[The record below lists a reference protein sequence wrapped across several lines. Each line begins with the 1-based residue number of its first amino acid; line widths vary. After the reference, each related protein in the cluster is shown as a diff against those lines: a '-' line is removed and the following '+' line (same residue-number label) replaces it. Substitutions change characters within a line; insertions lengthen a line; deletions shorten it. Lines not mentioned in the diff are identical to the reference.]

1 MFRFFSRFFGLWLLA
16 LSFVLL
22 VVDGSR
28 SIADSELAM
37 APLGE
42 LLFDL
47 NPALLNQ
54 MQAGIER
61 NLHPVFWDPIVQS
74 LLLVPGWIV
83 VGALGAALVLL
94 GRKREPIE
102 ISV

>member
-1 MFRFFSRFFGLWLLA
+1 MFRFLLRFLGVWLLA
-16 LSFVLL
+16 LGFVLL

-28 SIADSELAM
+28 SIADNELAM

-47 NPALLNQ
+47 DPALLNQ

-61 NLHPVFWDPIVQS
+61 NLHPLVWDPIVQS

-83 VGALGAALVLL
+83 VGGLGAALVML

-102 ISV
+102 LSV